1 MDKSLA
7 NEFIVHCDGNEMM
20 LRIGHAQLT
29 FGEIGAQVANYF
41 SLPRE
46 KVFFCRQKGRPIIMR
61 EMRILD

>member
-1 MDKSLA
+1 M
-7 NEFIVHCDGNEMM
+7 HCDGNEMM
-20 LRIGHAQLT
+20 LRIGDAQLT

-46 KVFFCRQKGRPIIMR
+46 KVFFCRQRSGPIFMR